1 LNFET
6 IFGFSFTQIL
16 LGFSRTSGLM
26 VAAPIFQSRVIP
38 ARVKVLF
45 GLALALVVAP
55 YIRSDLDLN
64 KFTVMMAIFT
74 LIQEILI
81 GLIMGFIVN
90 LMFYTIQI
98 AGYFVD
104 ISMGFG
110 IVNVI
115 DPNTGTQMPV
125 MGQFNY
131 ILATMIFLAING
143 HHTLIISL
151 IQSYEIVKPGMLF
164 IKKEAVGIFLKAFSY
179 MFYLG
184 FKIGIPVMG
193 AIFLTDVALGIIAKL
208 VPQVNVFVIGFSV
221 KIILGMIM
229 VAFFIPIYVLLV
241 ASAFGN
247 TGETFSALR
256 HMLKQLHL

>member
-1 LNFET
+1 MA
-6 IFGFSFTQIL
+6 S
-16 LGFSRTSGLM
+16 
-26 VAAPIFQSRVIP
+26 APIFQSRIIP
-38 ARVKVLF
+38 ARVKALF
-45 GLALALVVAP
+45 AIVLALVVAP
-55 YIRSDLDLN
+55 YIQSDLDLN
-64 KFTVMMAIFT
+64 KFNAMMAIFT

-81 GLIMGFIVN
+81 GLIMGFVAN
-90 LMFYTIQI
+90 LVFYAIQI
-98 AGYFVD
+98 GGYFVD
-104 ISMGFG
+104 ILMGFG

-115 DPNTGTQMPV
+115 DPNTGTQMPL

-131 ILATMIFLAING
+131 ILAAMIFLAING
-143 HHTLIISL
+143 HHTLIISF

-164 IKKEAVGIFLKAFSY
+164 IKKEAVGIFLKAFTY

-229 VAFFIPIYVLLV
+229 VAFFIPIYVILV

-247 TGETFSALR
+247 TGEAFNTLR